1 MTFNDENKTSLGDS
15 SPNEASL
22 LKKVSDSVEKLNYFL
37 NNITHNISMI
47 LLFLLMFLT
56 AIDVVGRFFFNH
68 PITGTF
74 ELTGILL
81 AFVIFYSLG
90 MLQIKDQHIEIDFLS
105 NKFPRKIQDILKM
118 LISFALFIFLIL
130 FTWQLIELMKRL
142 YASNSVS
149 GDLGFPMYIIV
160 ALVSIGSFLFT
171 LSYLSQSLNSLLKVV
186 SKDES

>member
-15 SPNEASL
+15 SPNESSL
-22 LKKVSDSVEKLNYFL
+22 IKKISDSLEKLNYFL
-37 NNITHNISMI
+37 TNITHNISMV

-56 AIDVVGRFFFNH
+56 AIDVVGRFFFNK

-90 MLQIKDQHIEIDFLS
+90 MLQIKDQHIEIDFLT
-105 NKFPRKIQDILKM
+105 NKFPEKTQDILNM
-118 LISFALFIFLIL
+118 LISFFLFIFLIL

-149 GDLGFPMYIIV
+149 GDLGLPMYLIV
-160 ALVSIGSFLFT
+160 AFVSIGALLFT
-171 LSYLSQSLNSLLKVV
+171 LSFLSQLLKSLLKVV